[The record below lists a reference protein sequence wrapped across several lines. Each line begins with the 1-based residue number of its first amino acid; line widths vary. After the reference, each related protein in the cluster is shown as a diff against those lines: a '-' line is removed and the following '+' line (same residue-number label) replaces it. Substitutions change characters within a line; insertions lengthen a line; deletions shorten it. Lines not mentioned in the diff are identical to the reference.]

1 MLEFRKIHVTVR
13 FWAYRDLYRLI
24 LLHFTFKVLT
34 IRLFFSLF
42 LYLFMLKYII
52 YSPSRLLFVCR
63 ECSVLSLSFS
73 ICIIQH
79 HLPSFL
85 YSESLMKCRET
96 QPWGGEHTDTSVVYC
111 DFLVTVMK
119 VPWSSKKS
127 FWIRSKA
134 AFAQLGQMIRC
145 SLSVI
150 GGSCMHRQ
158 HGRERHLDISRSW
171 ICRIVVKH
179 VWGG

>member
-1 MLEFRKIHVTVR
+1 MAISNSQHVLHVTGWDVMLKNEALHVFLNKIRKKMLFNVLLLEFRKIHVTVR
-13 FWAYRDLYRLI
+13 FWAYRNLYRLI

-111 DFLVTVMK
+111 DFL
-119 VPWSSKKS
+119 
-127 FWIRSKA
+127 
-134 AFAQLGQMIRC
+134 Q
-145 SLSVI
+145 SL
-150 GGSCMHRQ
+150 
-158 HGRERHLDISRSW
+158 
-171 ICRIVVKH
+171 
-179 VWGG
+179 